1 MLKLYRL
8 PPVSARTMARVAPGM
23 IAPAM
28 TTIQLQVPPDA
39 HPGFMIQAK
48 SKFLAVQPDARL
60 ASLAA
65 T

>member
-1 MLKLYRL
+1 
-8 PPVSARTMARVAPGM
+8 MARVAPGM